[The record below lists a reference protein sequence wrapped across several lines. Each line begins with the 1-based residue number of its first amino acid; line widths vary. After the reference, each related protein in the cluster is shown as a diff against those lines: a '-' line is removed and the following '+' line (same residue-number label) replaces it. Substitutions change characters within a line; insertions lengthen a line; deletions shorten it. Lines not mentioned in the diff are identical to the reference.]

1 MVTRVEP
8 PPEPSGT
15 LTDPRELLLG
25 YLDWYRDAIL
35 RKLDGLPEEELR
47 RSRLPSGWTPLALL
61 RHLTGVERR
70 WLRWGF
76 AGERVGDPDLDHSGP
91 GGRWHVGPDEPV
103 EQVRAE
109 YLAEV
114 ESSRRIL
121 AAARLQDRP
130 RPGTAFNP
138 AEPHPTLIWI
148 LFHLLQEYARHAGHL
163 DVVRELADGTVGQ

>member
-8 PPEPSGT
+8 PPEPSET
-15 LTDPRELLLG
+15 LTDPRELLTG
-25 YLDWYRDAIL
+25 YLDWYREAVL

-70 WLRWGF
+70 WIRWGF
-76 AGERVGDPDLDHSGP
+76 AGERIDTPDLEFGP
-91 GGRWHVGPDEPV
+91 AGFWQVGPEETV
-103 EQVRAE
+103 EEVRAE
-109 YLAEV
+109 FLAECA
-114 ESSRRIL
+114 SSRRIV
-121 AAARLQDRP
+121 AAAGLQDQP
-130 RPGTAFNP
+130 GPGTAFTPPGPYP
-138 AEPHPTLIWI
+138 ALIWI